1 MILDGHIHIK
11 KGQVD
16 RDEFARRLAEA
27 GVDGGILISYPPKAF
42 PYLSDSA
49 PPQERLDN
57 VFAWAEA
64 AENLHPFYWIDPT
77 EPDALDQVHL
87 ARKQDVAGFKV
98 ICQRHFPSDPRA
110 MEVFRAIAEAGRPI
124 LFHSGILYDGAANSR
139 YNRPVE
145 FEALLDVN
153 GLRFS
158 MAHLSWPWGDELIA
172 LYGQFQSARR
182 MREDLSVELFID
194 TTPGTPKIYRRDAFT
209 KLFKTGF
216 DVEHNV
222 FFGTDSMANDYSPDR
237 AKAYVDMDNEI
248 FRGLALDQATVENIY
263 SGNLKRFLG
272 LSKP

>member
-16 RDEFARRLAEA
+16 PTEFARRLAEA

-42 PYLSDSA
+42 PYLSDSG

-57 VFAWAEA
+57 VFSWAEA
-64 AENLHPFYWIDPT
+64 AEKLYPFYWIDPT
-77 EPDALDQVHL
+77 ESDALEQVHL

-98 ICQRHFPSDPRA
+98 ICQGYFPSDLRA
-110 MEVFRAIAEAGRPI
+110 MEVFRAIAETGRPI
-124 LFHSGILYDGAANSR
+124 LFHSGILYDGAAGSR
-139 YNRPVE
+139 YNRPAE

-172 LYGQFQSARR
+172 LYGQFQSARN
-182 MREDLSVELFID
+182 MRKDLSVELFID

-216 DVEHNV
+216 DVEQNV

-237 AKAYVDMDNEI
+237 AKEYLDVDNEI
-248 FRGLALDQATVENIY
+248 FRGLALDQATVENIH

-272 LSKP
+272 LSEQ